1 MWSEVEYNSEKKE
14 GINMFEKCRETVRA
28 AGERIRNAG
37 SITVEEK
44 TDYRNLVTQY
54 DMMTQDYLVAELSK
68 IVPGAS
74 FVCEESDSRTL
85 TDGPMFIIDPIDGTA
100 NFTRGYNLSAVS
112 VAYAEGGS
120 ILFGIIYNPFT
131 DEMWY
136 AEKGKGAYLN
146 GRRIHVSDGDLK
158 HNLAA
163 FGTSPYDTA
172 LRRKTLS
179 LVSQVIDV
187 SMDVRRCGSAALDM
201 AGVACGRNGLFFEFQ
216 LSVWDYAAGI
226 IIVREAGGIV
236 TDIRGREINLKSE
249 KSTMLAGNPVCH
261 TEFLRHGFKY

>member
-1 MWSEVEYNSEKKE
+1 MFKKC
-14 GINMFEKCRETVRA
+14 IETVRA
-28 AGERIRNAG
+28 AGERIRNAD
-37 SITVEEK
+37 SITVTEK

-54 DMMTQDYLVAELSK
+54 DMMTQEYLVTELSK
-68 IVPGAS
+68 TVPDAS
-74 FVCEESDSRTL
+74 FLCEESDRIEL

-112 VAYAEGGS
+112 VAYADSG
-120 ILFGIIYNPFT
+120 IIQFGIIYNPFT

-158 HNLAA
+158 HNLVA
-163 FGTSPYDTA
+163 FGTSPYDTI

-179 LVSQVIDV
+179 LVSQIIDV
-187 SMDVRRCGSAALDM
+187 SMDVRRCGSAALDL
-201 AGVACGRNGLFFEFQ
+201 AGVACGRCGLFFELQ

-226 IIVREAGGIV
+226 IIVTEAGGTV
-236 TDIRGREINLKSE
+236 TDINGRELRLTTE

-261 TEFLRHGFKY
+261 AEYLRRGFEY